1 MGIAARVIPT
11 TKEKKENEKNMNKA
25 KEYMQ
30 EELARVIAIKFYN
43 EIEELRI
50 QANLNYNEIQKQLQ
64 FEKILT
70 SGRKTVKQYLH

>member
-1 MGIAARVIPT
+1 
-11 TKEKKENEKNMNKA
+11 MNKA

-64 FEKILT
+64 FEKFLT
-70 SGRKTVKQYLH
+70 SGRKTVKRYLH